1 MKRFIVPAMI
11 VVALAWSGC
20 TPPNKNFTG
29 GKLDY
34 KAQRY
39 EKAKDQFSVALTA
52 DPQNPDIHFYM
63 GRTLLALKDYDG
75 ARAEFDQT
83 LELGGDAYK
92 SKIKAVVDRPYVDL
106 YNDGKTY
113 ADSGRSEKGIAAMQK
128 AALLDPA
135 RPDAHLALGALYAN
149 AEEYD
154 KAAASLDKAVALDPD
169 NRDAYFNLGIVHY
182 KAANYDKA
190 IAAFQKVLE
199 LTPGELAAL
208 ENLARCYQLAERY
221 DEMVPI
227 YGQIIEADPES
238 ADAHYNYGVALVN
251 AGRMDAAVVEFEA
264 VHRLKPDDS
273 EALIAL
279 CRLYRD
285 NKRWDDALAGLEQ
298 YIAANPDDP
307 AGYTEKARVYTAMAD
322 ERALAGDDAGA
333 NQLRREALDALTIA
347 GNKSG
352 GS

>member
-1 MKRFIVPAMI
+1 MKRFIVPAI
-11 VVALAWSGC
+11 LIVALAWNGC

-29 GKLDY
+29 GKLDF

-39 EKAKDQFSVALTA
+39 EKAKTQFATALA
-52 DPQNPDIHFYM
+52 ASPQDPEIHFYM
-63 GRTLLALKDYDG
+63 GRTLVALKDYAG

-83 LELGGDAYK
+83 LELGGDSYA
-92 SKIKAVVDRPYVDL
+92 SKIRNAVDRPYVQL

-113 ADSGRSEKGIAAMQK
+113 ADNGQTEKAIAAMES
-128 AALLDPA
+128 AAMLDPS
-135 RPDAHLALGALYAN
+135 RPDAHLALGALYSN

-154 KAAASLDKAVALDPD
+154 KAAASLNRAVAIAPD
-169 NRDAYFNLGIVHY
+169 NHDAYFNLGIVYY

-190 IAAFQKVLE
+190 IDAFQKVLE
-199 LTPGELAAL
+199 LTPGELPAL

-221 DEMVPI
+221 DEMIPI
-227 YGQIIEADPES
+227 YQQIITADPES

-251 AGRMDAAVVEFEA
+251 AGRADEAVAEFEA
-264 VHRLKPDDS
+264 VHRIKPDDN
-273 EALIAL
+273 EALLAL

-285 NKRWDDALAGLEQ
+285 TKRWDDALAGLQQ
-298 YIAANPDDP
+298 YTAANPDDP
-307 AGYTEKARVYTAMAD
+307 AGYTEQARVYTAMAD
-322 ERALAGDDAGA
+322 ERAAAGDDAGA
-333 NQLRREALDALTIA
+333 NELRRKALDALTVA